1 MNIEHPSQHNTYG
14 VILAG
19 GCSVRM
25 GRHHKGLMMLENTT
39 LLEKIIHT
47 LKPQVAQVILNINTN
62 PELYQR
68 YAELYALTLIA
79 DDIKFTQGA
88 LGPLAG
94 ICTAMSTVKKLN
106 SEAKWL
112 LTVPCDSPRLPKDL
126 LTQLSRLVKDEPM
139 QVINPISNGRKH
151 HVIGVWSLDL
161 EEPLRTFLHSG
172 QRAVGKFL
180 QSVNNTSLH
189 FSTDDYDPFFNVNTP
204 DDYRALTDI
213 QYMQPQQSNADNNT

>member
-1 MNIEHPSQHNTYG
+1 MNTEHPSQHNTYG

-19 GCSVRM
+19 GSSVRM

-47 LKPQVAQVILNINTN
+47 LQPQVAQVILNINTN
-62 PELYQR
+62 HELYQR
-68 YAELYALTLIA
+68 YAELYALTLVA
-79 DDIKFTQGA
+79 DDIKSTQGP

-94 ICTAMSTVKKLN
+94 ICTAMSTVKKIN
-106 SEAKWL
+106 NKAKWL

-126 LTQLSRLVKDEPM
+126 LAQLSSLAKNEPK
-139 QVINPISNGRKH
+139 QVINPMSNGRKH

-161 EEPLRTFLHSG
+161 EEPLRNFLHSG
-172 QRAVGKFL
+172 QRAVGNFL

-189 FSTDDYDPFFNVNTP
+189 FPADDYDPFFNVNTP
-204 DDYRALTDI
+204 DDYRALTSI
-213 QYMQPQQSNADNNT
+213 K